1 MNDQEKKTKNGMINL
16 IEKEDKGVHD
26 TQNVLA
32 RVWRIVLVRS
42 DIDVHKWNRL
52 LTKWQDRVMKIHSKK
67 GSANMKGNMSRR
79 LAEPRLSWPLLMRGF
94 SIYEVEKTEVIFRL
108 HKRGEI
114 IEIPMVISND
124 EMSMEDDEDNQ

>member
-1 MNDQEKKTKNGMINL
+1 MSDEKRKSKNGMINL
-16 IEKEDKGVHD
+16 IEEDEKGIHD

-32 RVWRIVLVRS
+32 KVWRILLIKT
-42 DIDVHKWNRL
+42 DIDIHKWNRL

-94 SIYEVEKTEVIFRL
+94 SIYEIEKTEIIFRL

-114 IEIPMVISND
+114 IEIPFSVTND
-124 EMSMEDDEDNQ
+124 ELQMEDDDEQ